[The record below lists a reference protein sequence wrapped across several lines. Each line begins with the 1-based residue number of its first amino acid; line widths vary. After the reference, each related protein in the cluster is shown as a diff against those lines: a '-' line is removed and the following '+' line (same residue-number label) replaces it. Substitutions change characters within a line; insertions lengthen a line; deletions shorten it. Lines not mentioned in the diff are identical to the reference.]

1 MSKGIG
7 HRKEVLRMKEW
18 VIIIF
23 NVGAIIHEIHLLRSS
38 SLGILD
44 FVRADH
50 RNE

>member
-23 NVGAIIHEIHLLRSS
+23 NVGALIHEIHC
-38 SLGILD
+38 
-44 FVRADH
+44 
-50 RNE
+50 